1 MRKEYAVELE
11 DVMNAD
17 LFVTSGLMCWQ
28 WVMQAVHNKVMIKL
42 TKEQEDMLS
51 DRDEIPIVG
60 VKKKWMPTLRWKED
74 ALILHTIP
82 KVELMNSAKTTALAS
97 FAIDFSV
104 AEKFGF
110 VVKTLVGGYKLGPNL
125 QFTLPNIT
133 YTDSTEPADPS
144 MRSTYNWNG
153 EHYVGI

>member
-1 MRKEYAVELE
+1 
-11 DVMNAD
+11 
-17 LFVTSGLMCWQ
+17 
-28 WVMQAVHNKVMIKL
+28 
-42 TKEQEDMLS
+42 
-51 DRDEIPIVG
+51 
-60 VKKKWMPTLRWKED
+60 MPTLRWKED
-74 ALILHTIP
+74 ALILHAIP

-104 AEKFGF
+104 AEKFEF

-125 QFTLPNIT
+125 QFTLPDIT

-153 EHYVGI
+153 EHYAGI

>member
-1 MRKEYAVELE
+1 
-11 DVMNAD
+11 
-17 LFVTSGLMCWQ
+17 
-28 WVMQAVHNKVMIKL
+28 MIKL
-42 TKEQEDMLS
+42 TKEQEDTLLS

-74 ALILHTIP
+74 ALILHAIP

-110 VVKTLVGGYKLGPNL
+110 VVKTLAEGVQVGT
-125 QFTLPNIT
+125 QFTIHSPRHHLHGLDRTCRPLDAINL
-133 YTDSTEPADPS
+133 
-144 MRSTYNWNG
+144 
-153 EHYVGI
+153 